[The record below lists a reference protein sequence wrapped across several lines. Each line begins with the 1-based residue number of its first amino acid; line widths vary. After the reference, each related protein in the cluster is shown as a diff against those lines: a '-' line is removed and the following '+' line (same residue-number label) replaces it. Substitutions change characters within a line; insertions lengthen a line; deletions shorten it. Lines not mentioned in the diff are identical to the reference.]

1 MAKNHILH
9 GWILTR
15 LQEQFMKTMFKLKQ
29 AVLQLIKGLG
39 PHPQKKPHKPPE
51 NRNQSSKH
59 ELSIE

>member
-1 MAKNHILH
+1 
-9 GWILTR
+9 
-15 LQEQFMKTMFKLKQ
+15 MKTMFKLKQ